1 MCSWHQNI
9 ISATLGSDTIFILG
23 SAIYVC
29 VFHEQKILTVESVS
43 FLVMCWWIGW
53 LRLSV
58 DIGAWIPWWRRGHKV
73 RKHPAPGHHKA
84 KHCGSSADGVPAS
97 GSCSLGFAQS
107 ELGGLIQFEDY
118 SKPRIRDHWNFFLII
133 VPSHFVRWKSL
144 QLCWIN
150 SFEAV
155 LNASFAAS
163 EIRKKIVRW
172 SWICLI
178 QNLKYRIR
186 NGTYLQC
193 CLVSGFEIS
202 IPQLQTAACT
212 CQSEIILHK
221 NNCFARMIRGSM
233 RRQYWFTILTPAVA
247 THSLK
252 ILKLSNKTVYEL
264 VGTPMNLR
272 IADWTTATW

>member
-1 MCSWHQNI
+1 M
-9 ISATLGSDTIFILG
+9 D
-23 SAIYVC
+23 
-29 VFHEQKILTVESVS
+29 
-43 FLVMCWWIGW
+43 IGR

-58 DIGAWIPWWRRGHKV
+58 DIGAWIPWWRRSHKV

-118 SKPRIRDHWNFFLII
+118 SKPRIRESRSLKLLSNNSSIAFCKMKKFATLLNEFFWGL
-133 VPSHFVRWKSL
+133 PRCKLRGFRN
-144 QLCWIN
+144 Q
-150 SFEAV
+150 
-155 LNASFAAS
+155 
-163 EIRKKIVRW
+163 KKIARW
-172 SWICLI
+172 SWIWLI

-212 CQSEIILHK
+212 CQTEITLHK
-221 NNCFARMIRGSM
+221 NNCFARMMKGSM
-233 RRQYWFTILTPAVA
+233 RRQY
-247 THSLK
+247 
-252 ILKLSNKTVYEL
+252 
-264 VGTPMNLR
+264 
-272 IADWTTATW
+272 